1 MAFWPLTSNL
11 SVERDLSVNF
21 FFGLSNLFSV
31 KSSIPLHST
40 SNYGHNYAENIGN
53 SLVKLLNDGHSEVQ
67 IAAAVN
73 LGKVCIAIS
82 NPNQPRLSLT
92 KSEDSS
98 S

>member
-1 MAFWPLTSNL
+1 MAFWPLTSIL
-11 SVERDLSVNF
+11 SVERDLSVI
-21 FFGLSNLFSV
+21 FFGLSNLLSV